1 MRIAFKIT
9 HIIIGVLL
17 VLSTAFQL
25 LAMCS
30 GVLLN
35 EYNDLA
41 ARIPWLVPIW
51 AVALVLLIAAYV
63 LLVKRGEHFPW
74 QPIIIGGALVGAV
87 LAFVSAITLR
97 DALPDH
103 LIISGETQGLT
114 TWRLLYRHMS
124 SVLTGALIALTAT
137 VRWILHHIAVL
148 NTSTDNTAQS
158 TIGLDTFAG
167 DAVPKKQKKL
177 KRSLRRARE
186 KADTNGT
193 NL

>member
-1 MRIAFKIT
+1 MRVAFKVA
-9 HIIIGVLL
+9 HIIIGALL
-17 VLSTAFQL
+17 VLSTTFQL
-25 LAMCS
+25 LAMCG

-63 LLVKRGEHFPW
+63 LLIKKGERFPW
-74 QPIIIGGALVGAV
+74 QPIILVGALVGAV
-87 LAFVSAITLR
+87 LAFVAAITLR
-97 DALPDH
+97 DALPDR

-124 SVLTGALIALTAT
+124 SVLTGALIALTAAM
-137 VRWILHHIAVL
+137 RWILHHIAMRDI
-148 NTSTDNTAQS
+148 NADNTAQS

-167 DAVPKKQKKL
+167 DAVPQRQRKL
-177 KRSLRRARE
+177 KRILRRARE
-186 KADTNGT
+186 KSGE
-193 NL
+193 